1 MAQEVLMAVEMQRRK
16 LLILENDRS
25 LRRELE
31 QIFSDLDVT
40 STETSDQALA
50 LVRRLE
56 PDVVL
61 FDLGAAREP
70 AVAAQSLELLRQ
82 ILNLAPDT
90 KIIAM
95 TEHDARE
102 LAVQAVGLGAA
113 DFYHKPLDAGVL
125 SIVVRRAFR
134 IRELEEENWRL
145 REQTGSMA
153 LDGIIGVS
161 DAMRSL
167 CRSIEKVA
175 PTNATVLLLGDSG
188 TGKELLARAV
198 HRLSGRSHKPFV
210 AINCAAIPDTLLES
224 ELFGYEK
231 GAFTGAAK
239 RTPGKLE
246 SADTG
251 TIFLDE
257 IGEMPA
263 SLQAKMLRVLQE
275 RTVERIG
282 GRTPIPLDLR
292 IVCATNRNL
301 DALIGAGTFR
311 DDLYYRISEV
321 TVRVPPLRERQGDG
335 LLLAQFLLQQMAER
349 FGRPTRGL
357 APDAIRAIQAHRWP
371 GNVRELEN
379 RIKGAVIMAEGA
391 VVTANDLGLQDPG
404 DDPEYLN
411 LRVARQRAEAQAA
424 RQALAVAKGNLSRA
438 AELLGVTRP
447 TLYDLLEKHRID
459 AAQFGRNAPPS
470 EPAPD
475 QTATRGPCRRPA
487 SGLARLPQL
496 TVSSDCRSP
505 RRTTS
510 SRVPPSCRRLPQSS
524 MCLRA
529 GWRRRTSRGRRC
541 RRESR
546 PCNSATRFRSGS
558 CSP

>member
-1 MAQEVLMAVEMQRRK
+1 MPGNTQRRK
-16 LLILENDRS
+16 LLILENDRG

-40 STETSDQALA
+40 SDNTSEQALV

-70 AVAAQSLELLRQ
+70 SLATQSLELLRQ

-102 LAVQAVGLGAA
+102 LAVAAVGLGAA

-145 REQTGSMA
+145 REQTGAMA
-153 LDGIIGVS
+153 LEGIVGVS
-161 DAMRSL
+161 DAMRAL
-167 CRSIEKVA
+167 GRMIEKVA

-188 TGKELLARAV
+188 TGKELLARAL
-198 HRLSGRSHKPFV
+198 HRLSGRSHQPFV
-210 AINCAAIPDTLLES
+210 GINCAAIPDTLLES

-239 RTPGKLE
+239 RTLGKLE
-246 SADTG
+246 SAAGG
-251 TIFLDE
+251 TVFLDE

-263 SLQAKMLRVLQE
+263 SLQAKLLRVLQE

-292 IVCATNRNL
+292 IICATNRNL
-301 DALIGAGTFR
+301 EALIGTGTFR
-311 DDLYYRISEV
+311 DDLFYRVSEV
-321 TVRVPPLRERQGDG
+321 TIRIPPLRERQGDG
-335 LLLAQFLLQQMAER
+335 LLLAQFLLQQMSTR
-349 FGRPTRGL
+349 FGKPTRGL

-404 DDPEYLN
+404 ENPDHLN

-459 AAQFGRNAPPS
+459 AAEFGRNAGAAS
-470 EPAPD
+470 GPAPEP
-475 QTATRGPCRRPA
+475 QAPAGPAEPGER
-487 SGLARLPQL
+487 
-496 TVSSDCRSP
+496 
-505 RRTTS
+505 
-510 SRVPPSCRRLPQSS
+510 
-524 MCLRA
+524 
-529 GWRRRTSRGRRC
+529 
-541 RRESR
+541 
-546 PCNSATRFRSGS
+546 
-558 CSP
+558 

>member
-1 MAQEVLMAVEMQRRK
+1 MTTLPGAPPVIAAERHRRK
-16 LLILENDRS
+16 LLILENDRA

-31 QIFSDLDVT
+31 QIFSDLEVT
-40 STETSDQALA
+40 VSETSDQALV
-50 LVRRLE
+50 LLRRFE

-70 AVAAQSLELLRQ
+70 SVARQSLELLRQ

-102 LAVQAVGLGAA
+102 LAVAAVGLGAA
-113 DFYHKPLDAGVL
+113 DFYHKPLDASVL
-125 SIVVRRAFR
+125 GIVVRRAFR

-145 REQTGSMA
+145 REQTGAMA
-153 LDGIIGVS
+153 LEGIIGVS

-167 CRSIEKVA
+167 GRAIEKVA
-175 PTNATVLLLGDSG
+175 PTSATVLLLGDSG
-188 TGKELLARAV
+188 TGKELLARAL
-198 HRLSGRSHKPFV
+198 HRLSDRARQLFV
-210 AINCAAIPDTLLES
+210 GINCAAIPDTLLES

-246 SADTG
+246 AADGG
-251 TIFLDE
+251 TVFLDE

-301 DALIGAGTFR
+301 DALISSGAFR
-311 DDLYYRISEV
+311 DDLFYRISEV
-321 TVRVPPLRERQGDG
+321 TIRVPPLRERQGDSM
-335 LLLAQFLLQQMAER
+335 LLAQFLLQEMSVR
-349 FGRPTRGL
+349 FGKPTRGL

-391 VVTANDLGLQDPG
+391 VVTASDLGLQDPG
-404 DDPEYLN
+404 DDPEFLN
-411 LRVARQRAEAQAA
+411 LRVARQRAESQAV
-424 RQALAVAKGNLSRA
+424 RQALAVSRGNLSRA

-447 TLYDLLEKHRID
+447 TLYDLLEKHRIE
-459 AAQFGRNAPPS
+459 AAQFSRPS
-470 EPAPD
+470 ATQESAASPREAGPAP
-475 QTATRGPCRRPA
+475 
-487 SGLARLPQL
+487 
-496 TVSSDCRSP
+496 
-505 RRTTS
+505 
-510 SRVPPSCRRLPQSS
+510 
-524 MCLRA
+524 
-529 GWRRRTSRGRRC
+529 
-541 RRESR
+541 REPDPKLIS
-546 PCNSATRFRSGS
+546 
-558 CSP
+558 

>member
-1 MAQEVLMAVEMQRRK
+1 MAGDIQRRK
-16 LLILENDRS
+16 LLILENDKG

-31 QIFSDLDVT
+31 RIFADLDVT
-40 STETSDQALA
+40 SDAPSEQVLT
-50 LVRRLE
+50 LVRRIE
-56 PDVVL
+56 PEVVL
-61 FDLGAAREP
+61 FDLGAAPGP
-70 AVAAQSLELLRQ
+70 AVATRSLELLRQ

-102 LAVQAVGLGAA
+102 LAVAAVGLGAA

-145 REQTGSMA
+145 REQTGAMA
-153 LDGIIGVS
+153 LEGIVGVS

-167 CRSIEKVA
+167 GRSIEKVA

-188 TGKELLARAV
+188 TGKELLARAL
-198 HRLSGRSHKPFV
+198 HRLSGRSHHPFV

-246 SADTG
+246 SANGG
-251 TIFLDE
+251 TVFLDE

-263 SLQAKMLRVLQE
+263 PLQAKLLRVLQE

-282 GRTPIPLDLR
+282 GRVPIPLDLR

-301 DALIGAGTFR
+301 DALIGSGTFR
-311 DDLYYRISEV
+311 DDLFYRVSEV
-321 TVRVPPLRERQGDG
+321 TIRVPPLRERQGDG
-335 LLLAQFLLQQMAER
+335 LLLAQFLLQQMSER
-349 FGRPTRGL
+349 FGKPTRGL

-391 VVTANDLGLQDPG
+391 VVTASDLGLQDPG
-404 DDPEYLN
+404 ESPDHLN

-459 AAQFGRNAPPS
+459 AAQFGRNAPPVS
-470 EPAPD
+470 GAAPEPQAQTPAAAPED
-475 QTATRGPCRRPA
+475 K
-487 SGLARLPQL
+487 
-496 TVSSDCRSP
+496 D
-505 RRTTS
+505 
-510 SRVPPSCRRLPQSS
+510 
-524 MCLRA
+524 
-529 GWRRRTSRGRRC
+529 
-541 RRESR
+541 EDE
-546 PCNSATRFRSGS
+546 
-558 CSP
+558 

>member
-1 MAQEVLMAVEMQRRK
+1 MPGNTQRRK
-16 LLILENDRS
+16 LLILENDRG

-40 STETSDQALA
+40 SDNTSEQALV

-70 AVAAQSLELLRQ
+70 SLATQSLELLRQ

-102 LAVQAVGLGAA
+102 LAVAAVGLGAA

-145 REQTGSMA
+145 REQTGAMA
-153 LDGIIGVS
+153 LEGIVGVS
-161 DAMRSL
+161 DAMRAL
-167 CRSIEKVA
+167 GRMIEKVA

-188 TGKELLARAV
+188 TGKELLARAL
-198 HRLSGRSHKPFV
+198 HRLSGRSHQPFV
-210 AINCAAIPDTLLES
+210 GINCAAIPDTLLES

-239 RTPGKLE
+239 RTLGKLE
-246 SADTG
+246 SAAGG
-251 TIFLDE
+251 TVFLDE

-263 SLQAKMLRVLQE
+263 SLQAKLLRVLQE

-292 IVCATNRNL
+292 IICATNRNL
-301 DALIGAGTFR
+301 EALIGTGNFR
-311 DDLYYRISEV
+311 DDLFYRVSEV
-321 TVRVPPLRERQGDG
+321 TIRIPPLRERQGDG
-335 LLLAQFLLQQMAER
+335 LLLAQFLLQQMSTR
-349 FGRPTRGL
+349 FGKPTRGL

-404 DDPEYLN
+404 ENPDHLN

-447 TLYDLLEKHRID
+447 TLYDLLEKHQID
-459 AAQFGRNAPPS
+459 AAQFGRNAGAAS
-470 EPAPD
+470 GPAPEP
-475 QTATRGPCRRPA
+475 QAPAGPAEP
-487 SGLARLPQL
+487 GQP
-496 TVSSDCRSP
+496 
-505 RRTTS
+505 
-510 SRVPPSCRRLPQSS
+510 
-524 MCLRA
+524 
-529 GWRRRTSRGRRC
+529 
-541 RRESR
+541 
-546 PCNSATRFRSGS
+546 
-558 CSP
+558 